1 MNLVPDKRALR
12 AAGQSRRRAAAA
24 CGAAA
29 GEAVCAR
36 FLAAVPLRPRAS
48 VAGYW
53 PVRDE
58 LDCGRLMTELAHA
71 AHPLALPVVAGR
83 DRPLVFRAWTAGM
96 ALEPATYGIPAPP
109 PSSPLVRPQLVLV
122 PVLAFDARGHR
133 LGYGGGYYDR
143 TIGALRRGRR
153 PPLFVGLAYADQEI
167 DAVPAGAG
175 DEALDWLVT
184 EDEARRI
191 A

>member
-1 MNLVPDKRALR
+1 MILAPEKRTLR
-12 AAGQSRRRAAAA
+12 AAGQFRRRAAAVHS
-24 CGAAA
+24 AAA
-29 GEAVCAR
+29 GDAVAQR
-36 FLAAVPLRPRAS
+36 FLAAVPLPQRAA

-58 LDCGRLMTELAHA
+58 LDCRRLMKELAHA

-83 DRPLVFRAWTAGM
+83 DRPLAFRAWTLGMEIEAGI
-96 ALEPATYGIPAPP
+96 YGIPAPP
-109 PSSPLVRPQLVLV
+109 ARSPLVRPQLVLV
-122 PVLAFDARGHR
+122 PLLAFDARGHR

-143 TIGALRRGRR
+143 TIAALRRRRR
-153 PPLFVGLAYADQEI
+153 PPLFVGLAFAAQEI
-167 DAVPAGAG
+167 DAVPAEAR
-175 DEALDWLVT
+175 DQALDWLVT

>member
-1 MNLVPDKRALR
+1 MTPAPDKRALR
-12 AAGQSRRRAAAA
+12 AAGQSRRGAAAVRST
-24 CGAAA
+24 AA
-29 GEAVCAR
+29 GEAVAAW
-36 FLAAVPLRPRAS
+36 FLAAVPLRRRAT

-58 LDCGRLMTELAHA
+58 LDCRGLMTELTRA
-71 AHPLALPVVAGR
+71 AHPLALPVVAGE
-83 DRPLVFRAWTAGM
+83 DRPLAFRAWTPGM
-96 ALEPATYGIPAPP
+96 ALEPGTYGIPAPP
-109 PSSPLVRPQLVLV
+109 RSSPLVRPHLVLV
-122 PVLAFDARGHR
+122 PLLAFDARGHR

-153 PPLFVGLAYADQEI
+153 PPLIVGLAYAAQEI
-167 DAVPAGAG
+167 DAVPAGGG
-175 DEALDWLVT
+175 DEALDWVVT